1 MPDDRREEYAEDL
14 DGLDQLPPEVQKYLA
29 ESRRFHRQWRGDE
42 GRLTTST
49 AFLRNHHDRLR
60 PRAGAVVDVA

>member
-49 AFLRNHHDRLR
+49 AFLPEPSR
-60 PRAGAVVDVA
+60 PTTSPAPGL

>member
-42 GRLTTST
+42 GRLTTS
-49 AFLRNHHDRLR
+49 FHD
-60 PRAGAVVDVA
+60 

>member
-42 GRLTTST
+42 GLASGSSRL
-49 AFLRNHHDRLR
+49 LY
-60 PRAGAVVDVA
+60 